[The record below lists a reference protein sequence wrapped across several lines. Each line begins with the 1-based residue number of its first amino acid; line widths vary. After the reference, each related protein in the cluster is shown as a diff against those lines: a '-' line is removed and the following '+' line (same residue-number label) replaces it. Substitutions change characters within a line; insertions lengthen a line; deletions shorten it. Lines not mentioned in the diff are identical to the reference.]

1 MKNVLVS
8 VIVAVYN
15 VELYLRECTESIINQ
30 SYSNLEIILVD
41 DGSTD
46 NSSKL
51 CDEYEKIDKR
61 IVALHKKNG
70 GLSSARNAG
79 IDIARGQY
87 ICFVDGDDWLEPCY
101 IECFIDK
108 ASPGSIVCCGY
119 NLQYKRKTISNIPT
133 QIELNFNNF
142 IDRLFSSALDVY
154 TNNGLEFI
162 GNYAWN
168 KIYPRDFFKSI
179 RYPEGLNF
187 EDIYISIDILKL
199 SKSIKIIP
207 FANYNY
213 RMRDNSIVHIKSKT
227 NYLDNIKAR
236 LKQEND
242 IKEFPNLFQKARIIT
257 FFNTMFLAIES
268 IKQNVSLNYNEKNMI
283 KNLIQDRIYDVPII
297 YWKMYIKAFMYL
309 YCPKL
314 LKKTLMFKDGCNK
327 NNNHE

>member
-1 MKNVLVS
+1 MKNDLVS
-8 VIVAVYN
+8 IIVAVYN
-15 VELYLRECTESIINQ
+15 IELYLREYTESIINQ

-119 NLQYKRKTISNIPT
+119 NLQYKRETISNIPA

-162 GNYAWN
+162 GNYARN

-236 LKQEND
+236 LKQETD

-257 FFNTMFLAIES
+257 FFNTMVLAIES
-268 IKQNVSLNYNEKNMI
+268 IKQNVSLIYNEKNMI
-283 KNLIQDRIYDVPII
+283 KNLIQDRVYDVPII

-314 LKKTLMFKDGCNK
+314 LKKL
-327 NNNHE
+327 